1 MVNKRLDDL
10 KQEKTELQTT
20 IDTLKQSI
28 TENEY
33 HITKLT
39 KMNDEIEKKFKEK
52 LDKAERLQNDLN
64 ITNIQLNQFKEK
76 LNAEK
81 NHSEQIQ
88 IQINEQKEKIT
99 LLLAENGE
107 LKQERENLYQ
117 DIKSLQMQKTSLVIN
132 FRMRSNFKYI

>member
-81 NHSEQIQ
+81 IIVN
-88 IQINEQKEKIT
+88 K
-99 LLLAENGE
+99 
-107 LKQERENLYQ
+107 
-117 DIKSLQMQKTSLVIN
+117 
-132 FRMRSNFKYI
+132 FRYK